1 MDKRRYVRIP
11 VEFEVKFR
19 ITSEDEYKKLKNK
32 KQEILYLTN
41 SYTFTFTS
49 EEEFSNIALKSIIRL
64 LIHLDNKI
72 DNIYEL
78 LTTGNKNSKDIFYK
92 GIGMDIS
99 GTGLRMVTGENLPM
113 NTLIFANF
121 ILSKFPFIYIELLG
135 KVVRC
140 EPIKKGEYS
149 IAINFVDISHE
160 DREKI
165 IEYIFQKQRHTL
177 RKKRAKEVF

>member
-1 MDKRRYVRIP
+1 MDNKRRYVRIP

-19 ITSEDEYKKLKNK
+19 ITSEDEYKELKNK

-41 SYTFTFTS
+41 SYTFTFSS

-99 GTGLRMVTGENLPM
+99 GAGTQDGNQGKAFPWIPLSLPI
-113 NTLIFANF
+113 LYYPNF
-121 ILSKFPFIYIELLG
+121 LL
-135 KVVRC
+135 
-140 EPIKKGEYS
+140 
-149 IAINFVDISHE
+149 F
-160 DREKI
+160 
-165 IEYIFQKQRHTL
+165 T
-177 RKKRAKEVF
+177 

>member
-1 MDKRRYVRIP
+1 MDNKRRYVRIP
-11 VEFEVKFR
+11 LEFEVKFK
-19 ITSEDEYKKLKNK
+19 ITSEDEYKELKNK
-32 KQEILYLTN
+32 RQKKLLYLTN
-41 SYTFTFTS
+41 SHTFTFS
-49 EEEFSNIALKSIIRL
+49 EEGLSNIALKSIIRL

-99 GTGLRMVTGENLPM
+99 GTGLRMVTGKNLPM
-113 NTLIFANF
+113 DSLIFANF

-149 IAINFVDISHE
+149 IAIDFVDISHE

-165 IEYIFQKQRHTL
+165 IEYIFQKQRRTL
-177 RKKRAKEVF
+177 REKRTKV